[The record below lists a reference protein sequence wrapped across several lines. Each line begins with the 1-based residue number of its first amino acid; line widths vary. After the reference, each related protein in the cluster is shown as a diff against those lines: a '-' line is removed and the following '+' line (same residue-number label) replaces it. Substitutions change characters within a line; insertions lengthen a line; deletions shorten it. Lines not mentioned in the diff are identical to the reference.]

1 MNCCGNHHR
10 YKKNNQINHFK
21 KYYLFSKIKT
31 EASYMINYI
40 KNKKMQ
46 YLLYYG
52 EEFYKIFL
60 KVKHEN
66 SFCNHNARFKT
77 ISL

>member
-1 MNCCGNHHR
+1 
-10 YKKNNQINHFK
+10 
-21 KYYLFSKIKT
+21 
-31 EASYMINYI
+31 MINYI

-52 EEFYKIFL
+52 EEFYEIFL
-60 KVKHEN
+60 KVKHKN
-66 SFCNHNARFKT
+66 SFYNHNARFKT

>member
-1 MNCCGNHHR
+1 
-10 YKKNNQINHFK
+10 
-21 KYYLFSKIKT
+21 
-31 EASYMINYI
+31 MINYI

-77 ISL
+77 ISLKPLSD